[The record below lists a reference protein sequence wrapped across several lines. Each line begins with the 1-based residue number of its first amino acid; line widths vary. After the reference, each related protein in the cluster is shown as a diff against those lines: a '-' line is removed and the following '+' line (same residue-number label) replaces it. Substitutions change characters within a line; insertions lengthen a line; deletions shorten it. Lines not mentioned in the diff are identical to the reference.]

1 MLEEWGFPGFVKVIE
16 QRMGPFGRPMSTIFV
31 LAVWLFV
38 VIFVGKM
45 VHKEIVQP
53 VVNAVADE
61 NVSVDLMNLVRVGIV
76 YGVGVIIWAAAM
88 TAMHVFVFARTKRK
102 IEQLQREG

>member
-1 MLEEWGFPGFVKVIE
+1 
-16 QRMGPFGRPMSTIFV
+16 MSTIFV

-61 NVSVDLMNLVRVGIV
+61 NVSVDLMNL
-76 YGVGVIIWAAAM
+76 YGLALC
-88 TAMHVFVFARTKRK
+88 TASESSYRPPP
-102 IEQLQREG
+102 

>member
-1 MLEEWGFPGFVKVIE
+1 
-16 QRMGPFGRPMSTIFV
+16 MSTIFV

-38 VIFVGKM
+38 VLLVGKM

-76 YGVGVIIWAAAM
+76 YGVGVII
-88 TAMHVFVFARTKRK
+88 
-102 IEQLQREG
+102 